1 MFLSC
6 FFGAVQFHYCRGKA
20 TNEIWIMGGIS
31 YTKMKNEAEQS
42 ALCERVN
49 GSLPAGLKEPYSRLP
64 HSKKQLYELL

>member
-1 MFLSC
+1 
-6 FFGAVQFHYCRGKA
+6 
-20 TNEIWIMGGIS
+20 MGGIS